1 MHMMADRTRIDCST
15 ERSSDN
21 SPGVKCPLGLKVN
34 CARNGLKSRM
44 RLYKNLYTLLDMDLE
59 LQMLANL
66 PILKHPGL
74 VPKDRLC
81 FGCRSFGAAV
91 FC

>member
-1 MHMMADRTRIDCST
+1 MHMMADWTRIDCST

-44 RLYKNLYTLLDMDLE
+44 RLYKNLYTLVRYGFGAPDA
-59 LQMLANL
+59 ANL
-66 PILKHPGL
+66 PVLKHPGL

-81 FGCRSFGAAV
+81 FGCRPFWAAG